1 MEKLQ
6 ARIAILSAE
15 VEDANRR
22 LEFPALNPDLD
33 DDNDSTAI
41 YWDTYFGP
49 GKDRFYAKK
58 SEPDLEPLIATRTFS
73 TGHTTLTS
81 LDCWRGR
88 RGSNSRPPA

>member
-41 YWDTYFGP
+41 YWNTYFGR
-49 GKDRFYAKK
+49 GKDRFYAKMRK
-58 SEPDLEPLIATRTFS
+58 PELEPLIATRTFS
-73 TGHTTLTS
+73 TDVQL
-81 LDCWRGR
+81 
-88 RGSNSRPPA
+88 